1 MIEKPVNHTEI
12 KEGKKIVED
21 MIVSEN
27 SEEIAAQENLL
38 LAQIDE
44 FRVKALQLQK
54 LLQDKE
60 EKAQEL
66 QQIVSEREDKAEELQ
81 QILTERQERADGFT
95 EAVERKMNSLV
106 TDINTRLDQVE
117 ETIGKELSESRDSD
131 AQNADGIQRSIDRV
145 SMKMDS
151 MEVGSDQFDRVKADL
166 SEKIHAE
173 SVQSYRNLSELLKD
187 VDERFDKMDALTRE
201 LKNVK
206 SMCMGTLV
214 MAIVNLVAIIVAI
227 LAALGVF

>member
-1 MIEKPVNHTEI
+1 
-12 KEGKKIVED
+12 
-21 MIVSEN
+21 
-27 SEEIAAQENLL
+27 
-38 LAQIDE
+38 
-44 FRVKALQLQK
+44 VKALQLQK

-214 MAIVNLVAIIVAI
+214 MAIVNLVAVIVAI